1 MRFGLL
7 GDAKIA
13 REKLVPAMRNAGCDI
28 VHLGRRDPDSSPQHD
43 IWQGVKTG
51 SYEDVLSDP
60 SVEAV
65 YIPLPNHMHVPWA
78 IRALEAGKAVL
89 CEKPMAL
96 SLDELDQLE
105 RVANQTGRYIYE
117 AFMVRHHPQ
126 WDWLCALDIGE
137 RSHLSA
143 QFSYPPQPDGN
154 IRNIADWGGGP
165 VWDIGCYC
173 VLAGMRV
180 FGKAPRLLAASVTPE
195 ARLDVEKSATA
206 LLEFGPGQTAAISVS
221 SGACLSQMVR
231 VIGTQGWAQLDVP
244 FNPPE
249 VTTARWG
256 HVSAGKDSLLGPGQ
270 PVIFEPCD
278 HYQKMVEAFVKSVY
292 EGRQPNFDDSRA
304 LTGILADILTYRDE
318 QRLPV

>member
-1 MRFGLL
+1 MDMRFGLL

-13 REKLVPAMRNAGCDI
+13 REKLVPALRNAGCEI
-28 VHLGRRDPDSSPQHD
+28 VHLGRRDPAEPSAHD

-65 YIPLPNHMHVPWA
+65 YIPLPNHLHVPWA
-78 IRALEAGKAVL
+78 VRALEAGKAVL

-105 RVANQTGRYIYE
+105 RVAAQTGGYIYE

-126 WDWLCALDIGE
+126 WDWLATLNIGA
-137 RSHLSA
+137 RYHLSA

-154 IRNIADWGGGP
+154 IRNIAAWGGGP

-173 VLAGMRV
+173 VLAGMQV
-180 FGKAPRLLAASVTPE
+180 FGTAPRLVAASVTPE
-195 ARLDVEKSATA
+195 DSLDVEKSASA
-206 LLEFGPGQTAAISVS
+206 LLNFGPGQTAGISVS
-221 SGACLSQMVR
+221 SGASLSQLVR
-231 VIGTQGWAQLDVP
+231 VVGTDGWAQLDVP

-249 VTTARWG
+249 VTTARWA
-256 HVSAGKDSLLGPGQ
+256 HVSAGKDALLGPGE
-270 PVIFEPCD
+270 PVSFAACD
-278 HYQKMVEAFVKSVY
+278 HYQSMVEAFIVAVR
-292 EGRQPNFDDSRA
+292 EGKKPDFTDSRV
-304 LTGILADILTYRDE
+304 LTGILNEILAHSD
-318 QRLPV
+318 

>member
-1 MRFGLL
+1 MRFGIL

-13 REKLVPAMRNAGCDI
+13 REKLVPAIRRAGFEI
-28 VHLGRRDPDSSPQHD
+28 VHLGRRDSNALSPHD
-43 IWQGVKTG
+43 IWQGVQTG
-51 SYEDVLSDP
+51 SYEDVLLNP

-65 YIPLPNHMHVPWA
+65 YIPLPNHLHVPWA

-96 SLDELDQLE
+96 SLDELDHLE
-105 RVANQTGRYIYE
+105 RVASQTGNYIYE

-126 WDWLCALDIGE
+126 WDWLAALDIGQ
-137 RSHLSA
+137 RTHLSA
-143 QFSYPPQPDGN
+143 QFSYPPQPEGN
-154 IRNIADWGGGP
+154 VRNFASWGGGP

-173 VLAGMRV
+173 VLAGLRV
-180 FGKAPRLLAASVTPE
+180 FKTAPRLLDASVTPE
-195 ARLDVEKSATA
+195 EHLDVEKSATA
-206 LLEFGPGQTAAISVS
+206 LLEFGPGQTASISVS
-221 SGACLSQMVR
+221 SGACLSQLVR
-231 VIGTQGWAQLDVP
+231 VVGTDGWAQLDVP

-270 PVIFEPCD
+270 SVTFAPCD
-278 HYQKMVEAFVKSVY
+278 HYQKMVEAFAKSVH

-304 LTGILADILTYRDE
+304 LTGILTEILSHRG
-318 QRLPV
+318 

>member
-13 REKLVPAMRNAGCDI
+13 REMLVPAIRKAGGEV
-28 VHLGRRDPDSSPQHD
+28 VHLGRRDPDIPSDPD
-43 IWQGVKTG
+43 IWQGVQTG

-65 YIPLPNHMHVPWA
+65 YIPLPNHLHVPWSV
-78 IRALEAGKAVL
+78 RALEAGKAVL

-96 SLDELDQLE
+96 NLDELDQLE
-105 RVANQTGRYIYE
+105 RAAVQTSGYIYE

-126 WDWLCALDIGE
+126 WDWLCELDIGD
-137 RSHLSA
+137 RYHLSA

-154 IRNIADWGGGP
+154 IRNVAAWGGGP

-180 FGKAPRLLAASVTPE
+180 FGTAPRLLAASVTPE
-195 ARLDVEKSATA
+195 AALDVEKSATA
-206 LLEFGPGQTAAISVS
+206 LLDFGAGRTAALSVS
-221 SGACLSQMVR
+221 SGASLSQLVR
-231 VIGTQGWAQLDVP
+231 VVGTDGWAQLDVP

-256 HVSAGKDSLLGPGQ
+256 HHSLGRDSLLGPGQ
-270 PVIFEPCD
+270 QVTFESCD
-278 HYQKMVEAFVKSVY
+278 HYQRMVEDFISAVH
-292 EGRQPNFDDSRA
+292 EGRKPDFADSRV
-304 LTGILADILTYRDE
+304 LTSVLSDIIAYRE
-318 QRLPV
+318 